1 MRKYNNVI
9 KRVLSV
15 ALTCTMVTGL
25 ISGVPVKGEE
35 GNNEKYPYTLYAED
49 EELGIKINTENLTI
63 NGTAY
68 TNGKFVSTAKYPC
81 ISGKIIDKD
90 SKNTNDSSNKSLDNS
105 FDYNKDLIILHD
117 KIKSEEFS
125 DECNNHKKDYSIRN
139 MNISIDE
146 KIWTDG
152 SLNLNGS
159 TNLNKSV
166 GAVSDILCFGGNLNV
181 NGSGVVIYSKT
192 GDIKISN
199 TYVSLKGIIYAPSGT
214 VKVDCDY
221 FTLDGIIIAQNVII
235 DGKGASINY
244 SEKWAKYVGIE
255 SEGGLASD
263 ENNSEDSDDSDN
275 DGLTNENEEEL
286 GTNPNKADSDGD
298 KLSDGLEVYGLGT
311 DPLKKDSD
319 DNGISDY
326 NEDLDEDSLVNGKE
340 IQKSTNPLVEDTDD
354 DGLLDGEEVYK
365 YFTNPLEMDTDKDGL
380 DDGAEIKFKT
390 NPNNEYS
397 DVDGRRDGDIQR
409 EQTYTEKI
417 GDEESE
423 ILEVGVSMKASG
435 NLEKTT
441 KIESIKE
448 VDMLSSD
455 VPGLIGEPVE
465 ITTDSYFDE
474 ATISFKVDKEKLGD
488 TEFNDLMF
496 LWYDEEHNKYVELE
510 TKHDDKNGIVSVDTT
525 HFSRYMVV
533 DRDKWYE
540 AWVKDINYNPGSVN
554 AAAPTQ
560 TYNTVLTVD
569 CSGSMFFKDW
579 INSGYNY
586 GLIPLDEYVTTRDKT
601 CNRIKAV
608 TGFVNNMG
616 DMDKASIVFFNDK
629 AYKKTEMTNDKDTLL
644 DAMQE
649 LEDGGNTSFN
659 NALSASIEIF
669 NTEAFSGNNRI
680 ILLSDGEAAY
690 SKKIL
695 DSANAKGIEIDTVGL
710 GEEAGDELL
719 KEIAEYCNGDFY
731 KAYEAEELINIYS
744 VLGFGD
750 DFDKTD
756 NDHDGLYDAVEA
768 AGIRLQNGSIL
779 YGCDPTKSDT
789 DGDGIIDGEEINPM
803 PVCNDITEYGSYESD
818 DRIKGY
824 YFSMKSNP
832 CKKDTDDDGYED
844 KVERDEYNS
853 SPLYSDVIKHRWGK
867 DYVSIIDGNGKGK
880 DSFGGDQGW
889 FKSENK
895 WSSDYIIEHYGCGLI
910 SASDI
915 LLYMAIVDSNK
926 NSVYTSIVTDKTLGL
941 KIDKEDYKNYITR
954 MNDKVFSTVRIIG
967 VDGLSMARMMNAYFE
982 DNSIDLKA
990 KWGVKF
996 SDLKGYIKEM
1006 LDKDIPICLSIGNS
1020 SKKLKLYIPTDE
1032 TMKKFPLQCEYL
1044 HETKEHYVTVTGMAE
1059 DRISNKTFLQIS
1071 TWGEKCYIDF
1081 DEYCS
1086 FVDGNGLLNTTL
1098 SNILYI
1104 Y

>member
-1 MRKYNNVI
+1 M
-9 KRVLSV
+9 
-15 ALTCTMVTGL
+15 
-25 ISGVPVKGEE
+25 
-35 GNNEKYPYTLYAED
+35 
-49 EELGIKINTENLTI
+49 
-63 NGTAY
+63 
-68 TNGKFVSTAKYPC
+68 
-81 ISGKIIDKD
+81 
-90 SKNTNDSSNKSLDNS
+90 
-105 FDYNKDLIILHD
+105 
-117 KIKSEEFS
+117 
-125 DECNNHKKDYSIRN
+125 
-139 MNISIDE
+139 
-146 KIWTDG
+146 
-152 SLNLNGS
+152 
-159 TNLNKSV
+159 
-166 GAVSDILCFGGNLNV
+166 
-181 NGSGVVIYSKT
+181 
-192 GDIKISN
+192 
-199 TYVSLKGIIYAPSGT
+199 
-214 VKVDCDY
+214 
-221 FTLDGIIIAQNVII
+221 
-235 DGKGASINY
+235 
-244 SEKWAKYVGIE
+244 
-255 SEGGLASD
+255 ASD

-298 KLSDGLEVYGLGT
+298 KLSDGLEVYALGT

-319 DNGISDY
+319 DNGISDF

-340 IQKSTNPLVEDTDD
+340 IQKNTNPLVEDTDD
-354 DGLLDGEEVYK
+354 DGLLDGEEVYT

-417 GDEESE
+417 GNEKSE

-441 KIESIKE
+441 KIESIKD

-579 INSGYNY
+579 IDSGYNY

-616 DMDKASIVFFNDK
+616 DMDKAAIVFFNDK
-629 AYKKTEMTNDKDTLL
+629 AYKKTEMTNDKDVLL

-669 NTEAFSGNNRI
+669 DSENFSGNNRI
-680 ILLSDGEAAY
+680 ILLSDGEATY

-744 VLGFGD
+744 ILGFGD

-768 AGIRLQNGSIL
+768 AGIRLQNGNIL

-789 DGDGIIDGEEINPM
+789 DGDGIEDGEEINPM

-832 CKKDTDDDGYED
+832 CERDGDDDGYED
-844 KVERDEYNS
+844 KVEINEYDS
-853 SPLYSDVIKHRWGK
+853 DPLRCDVIKHRWGK
-867 DYVSIIDGNGKGK
+867 DYISIIGGMENGV

-967 VDGLSMARMMNAYFE
+967 VDGLSMARMMNTYFE

-1006 LDKDIPICLSIGNS
+1006 LDKDIPVCLSIGDS
-1020 SKKLKLYIPTDE
+1020 SDDLKIYIPTDE
-1032 TMKKFPLQCEYL
+1032 TMMKFPLQYNIWY
-1044 HETKEHYVTVTGMAE
+1044 ETDNHYVTVTGMVE
-1059 DRISNKTFLQIS
+1059 DRIRNKTFLQIS
-1071 TWGEKCYIDF
+1071 TWGDKCYIDF
-1081 DEYCS
+1081 DEYCL
-1086 FVDGNGLLNTTL
+1086 FVEGNGFLKTTF

-1104 Y
+1104 YED

>member
-15 ALTCTMVTGL
+15 ALTYTMVTGL
-25 ISGVPVKGEE
+25 ISGVPVNGEE
-35 GNNEKYPYTLYAED
+35 GNNEKYPYVLYAED
-49 EELGIKINTENLTI
+49 EELGIKINTDNLTI

-68 TNGKFVSTAKYPC
+68 TNGSFVSTAKYPC
-81 ISGKIIDKD
+81 VSGKLIDKD
-90 SKNTNDSSNKSLDNS
+90 NKNINNSNDE
-105 FDYNKDLIILHD
+105 DLILIHN
-117 KIKSEEFS
+117 KIKNEEFS

-166 GAVSDILCFGGNLNV
+166 GAVSDISCFGGNLNV

-214 VKVDCDY
+214 VKIDCDY

-255 SEGGLASD
+255 SEDGLASD

-319 DNGISDY
+319 DNGISDF

-540 AWVKDINYNPGSVN
+540 AWVKDINYNPGSAN

-569 CSGSMFFKDW
+569 CSGSMLLKDW
-579 INSGYNY
+579 IDSGYNY

-601 CNRIKAV
+601 CNRIKAI
-608 TGFVNNMG
+608 TGFVENMG
-616 DMDKASIVFFNDK
+616 DMDKAAIVFFNDK

-649 LEDGGNTSFN
+649 LKDGGNTSFN

-669 NTEAFSGNNRI
+669 NTETFSGNNRI

-744 VLGFGD
+744 ILGFGD

-789 DGDGIIDGEEINPM
+789 DGDGIEDGEEINPM

-818 DRIKGY
+818 DNRIKGY

-867 DYVSIIDGNGKGK
+867 DYINILEKNGDTEKIY
-880 DSFGGDQGW
+880 FGGNQD
-889 FKSENK
+889 FFDDSYVLTPE
-895 WSSDYIIEHYGCGLI
+895 YIINRYGCGLI
-910 SASDI
+910 SACDI
-915 LLYMAIVDSNK
+915 ILYMTIK
-926 NSVYTSIVTDKTLGL
+926 NPDKASTFTRIATENSSGL
-941 KIDKEDYKNYITR
+941 IIDKPDYIKYVEEMDRNVIG
-954 MNDKVFSTVRIIG
+954 TVRWLG
-967 VDGLSMARMMNAYFE
+967 VNGLSMQNCVNAYFKAY
-982 DNSIDLKA
+982 SIELRA
-990 KWGVKF
+990 KWGVTF
-996 SDLKGYIKEM
+996 SNLKKSIIKM
-1006 LDKDIPICLSIGNS
+1006 LDEDIPVCLAIGDS
-1020 SKKLKLYIPTDE
+1020 KKKLKMYIPNDE
-1032 TMKKFPLQCEYL
+1032 TMLHFPLQYDKYY
-1044 HETKEHYVTVTGMAE
+1044 ETNSHYVTVTGLVE
-1059 DRISNKTFLQIS
+1059 DRICNKTFLQIS
-1071 TWGEKCYIDF
+1071 TWGVKCYIDF

-1086 FVDGNGLLNTTL
+1086 FVEGNGLLNTTL